1 MSRLSK
7 NLHVAYG
14 GKTYTIPLYD
24 SHDGMPA
31 YSYMIVDDKQAYIP
45 LVAENS
51 DLATT
56 PLHIK
61 EHTGSQ
67 FRVTDRIICKVTV
80 SRTGSDR
87 NEVINVVHRGDT
99 ISVGRN
105 QTKTF
110 YAIAGESIRA
120 YTKNSSRESN
130 GDIKINNQNT
140 NTTDYTFTIW
150 GDATIE
156 AYDGHYEHCNTDSSG
171 CGGEGG

>member
-7 NLHVAYG
+7 NLYVAYG

-24 SHDGMPA
+24 STQGMTA
-31 YSYMIVDDKQAYIP
+31 YSHIIVDGRQAYIN

-51 DLATT
+51 SLATT

-61 EHTGSQ
+61 EHTGRQ
-67 FRVTDRIICKVTV
+67 FRVTNRIICKVTV
-80 SRTGSDR
+80 SRKGADR
-87 NEVINVVHRGDT
+87 NEVIKVVHRGNT

-120 YTKNSSRESN
+120 YTANSSYTNN
-130 GDIKINNQNT
+130 GDIKVNNQNT
-140 NTTDYTFTIW
+140 NTTNYTFTIW
-150 GDATIE
+150 GNATIE
-156 AYDGHYEHCNTDSSG
+156 AYDGYYSSCSADSSG

>member
-1 MSRLSK
+1 MGRLSK
-7 NLHVAYG
+7 NLYVAYG

-24 SHDGMPA
+24 SHDGMSA
-31 YSYMIVDDKQAYIP
+31 YSYIIVDGKQAYIN

-51 DLATT
+51 SLATT

-87 NEVINVVHRGDT
+87 NEVIKVVHRGKT

-120 YTKNSSRESN
+120 YTENSSYTHN
-130 GDIKINNQNT
+130 GDIKVNNQDT
-140 NTTDYTFTIW
+140 NTTNYTFTIW
-150 GDATIE
+150 GNATIE
-156 AYDGHYEHCNTDSSG
+156 AYDGYDNVCSANSSG